1 VVTKQDK
8 QNPKHQAIGYLSRR
22 DHSLHELKQKLLK
35 KGHDEASVEQ
45 VMAELQSCGYLD
57 DLRYAQMILRHHYL
71 RGQGP
76 QKIRYL
82 LNQNG
87 VSNEIVSKVFD
98 EFDED
103 WSTLA
108 KDVRWKRFGNAFKS
122 NERNEMFKEKSKQ
135 MRFLMTRGF
144 ESDQIQYA
152 IEKID
157 QTGP

>member
-1 VVTKQDK
+1 VASKQDK
-8 QNPKHQAIGYLSRR
+8 QNPKHQAIGFLARR
-22 DHSLHELKQKLLK
+22 DHSLQELKQKLLK
-35 KGHDEASVEQ
+35 RGHDDASIEQ
-45 VMAELQSCGYLD
+45 VIAELQSCGYLD
-57 DLRYAQMILRHHYL
+57 DLRYAQMMIRHHYL

-82 LNQNG
+82 LSQNG
-87 VSNEIVSKVFD
+87 VSNAIITEVFS

-103 WSTLA
+103 WFTLA
-108 KDVRWKRFGNAFKS
+108 KDVRQKRFGHEFKS
-122 NERNEMFKEKSKQ
+122 NERSEIFKEKSKQ

-152 IEKID
+152 IEQID